1 MRELLI
7 KNLHSKDKKRT
18 ELFLN
23 EHYEKEGVI
32 QEIEKKTVYRIKS
45 ILEFTN
51 ASDLDI
57 FLEQK
62 KRENVPP
69 SRFLIR
75 SRDKQTATT
84 RFLYKIVGE
93 QFVLLK
99 DKIVVMKVS
108 QYVKKTVIRKNETEK
123 ISTPNS

>member
-1 MRELLI
+1 M
-7 KNLHSKDKKRT
+7 
-18 ELFLN
+18 N

-45 ILEFTN
+45 VLDFTN
-51 ASDLDI
+51 IADLDL

-62 KRENVPP
+62 KRENAAP

-75 SRDKQTATT
+75 SRDKQTGTT
-84 RFLYKIVGE
+84 RFFYKIVGE

-99 DKIVVMKVS
+99 DKVIVMKVS
-108 QYVKKTVIRKNETEK
+108 QYVKKIVTRKKEPEK
-123 ISTPNS
+123 LSTPNA

>member
-1 MRELLI
+1 MREILI
-7 KNLHSKDKKRT
+7 KNQLSRDKKRT

-23 EHYEKEGVI
+23 EHFEKEGVI

-45 ILEFTN
+45 VLEFTN
-51 ASDLDI
+51 VADLDL

-62 KRENVPP
+62 KRENTVP

-75 SRDKQTATT
+75 SRDKRTATT

-99 DKIVVMKVS
+99 DKVVVMKVS
-108 QYVKKTVIRKNETEK
+108 QYVKKTITHKNETEK
-123 ISTPNS
+123 LSAPKP